1 MSGLGTIELGRWFFR
16 WRSYTPI
23 PIIAAL
29 LAVIV
34 GSRQAVFP
42 RGDGTQILTGLGI
55 ALALAGEAL
64 RFFTLG
70 QVPEGTSGQG
80 SSLEASALNTRGPY
94 AYVRNPLY
102 LGNLGICLGLLLV
115 ANRSWAYFIGLAFFV
130 VQYFFI
136 VRAEEGFL
144 REKYGRRFEQYAS
157 VVPRWIPR
165 LTPAYPGRLREGFD
179 LGRSLKKEHNPF
191 AAWSSGLLLLLGWDL
206 YRTGSLTGAPL
217 AALISIEAVV
227 LTCFALVKAYKRGWL
242 LKP

>member
-1 MSGLGTIELGRWFFR
+1 MSGLGTIDFGRWLFR

-23 PIIAAL
+23 PILAIL
-29 LAVIV
+29 LAIILE
-34 GSRQAVFP
+34 SRPTAFNP
-42 RGDGTQILTGLGI
+42 GDSAQLLIALGVV
-55 ALALAGEAL
+55 LALAGEAL

-115 ANRSWAYFIGLAFFV
+115 ANRSWAYAIGLAFFV
-130 VQYFFI
+130 LQYFFI

-144 REKYGRRFEQYAS
+144 REKYGRQFDRYAS
-157 VVPRWIPR
+157 LVPRWIPR

-179 LGRSLKKEHNPF
+179 LGRALKKEHNPF
-191 AAWSSGLLLLLGWDL
+191 AVWASGLLLLVGWNL
-206 YRTGSLTGAPL
+206 YGAGSLTVARL
-217 AALISIEAVV
+217 ALLISIEAVV
-227 LTCFALVKAYKRGWL
+227 LAGFVIIKAYKRGWL
-242 LKP
+242 KAL